1 MDELKKAAKLL
12 TKKVSEATE
21 KLNIESKLKEADE
34 IELRMNQADYW
45 QVTDNLIAQ
54 NEAKKLSDTR
64 DMATPWAELK
74 HSLEELDD
82 FFALDDES
90 MAVEMERK
98 LSELQQ
104 QYDSLRSDLR
114 FSAEHDSSDVVMTI
128 QSGAGGIDAQDWAM
142 MLQRMYQRWAEKND
156 VSVAILSES
165 AGEDA
170 GIKSTS
176 MQLQGKFVFG
186 KLKGEHGVH
195 RLVRRS
201 PFNSANSRETS
212 FAMVEVI
219 PEMESDTDVQ
229 IDESDLRVDVYRAGG
244 HGGQSVNTTDS
255 AVQLTHIPTGIVV
268 SIQNERSQIQNKET
282 AMRVLKSRLMM
293 LAEEQH
299 KEKLSDLKG
308 PNQEAAWGNQIR
320 SYVLHP
326 YTMVKDSRSNYSTS
340 DVDRVLGGDLDEL
353 INAYIDVTVGDD

>member
-1 MDELKKAAKLL
+1 
-12 TKKVSEATE
+12 
-21 KLNIESKLKEADE
+21 
-34 IELRMNQADYW
+34 
-45 QVTDNLIAQ
+45 
-54 NEAKKLSDTR
+54 
-64 DMATPWAELK
+64 
-74 HSLEELDD
+74 
-82 FFALDDES
+82 
-90 MAVEMERK
+90 
-98 LSELQQ
+98 
-104 QYDSLRSDLR
+104 
-114 FSAEHDSSDVVMTI
+114 
-128 QSGAGGIDAQDWAM
+128 
-142 MLQRMYQRWAEKND
+142 
-156 VSVAILSES
+156 
-165 AGEDA
+165 
-170 GIKSTS
+170 
-176 MQLQGKFVFG
+176 
-186 KLKGEHGVH
+186 
-195 RLVRRS
+195 
-201 PFNSANSRETS
+201 
-212 FAMVEVI
+212 MVEVI

-255 AVQLTHIPTGIVV
+255 AVRLTHIPTGIVV

-353 INAYIDVTVGDD
+353 INAYIDVTLGDD